1 MKEKKLLTYR
11 FGDDFVDAIETVDE
25 NGNDVVRF
33 YVYNEGSNN
42 EYMFGLTKES
52 YAEAIKNDT
61 LKSMLYNYISEYHN

>member
-11 FGDDFVDAIETVDE
+11 FVDDFVDAIETVDE

-33 YVYNEGSNN
+33 YVYKEGSNN

-52 YAEAIKNDT
+52 TAEAIKNDT

>member
-11 FGDDFVDAIETVDE
+11 FVDDFVDAIETTDE
-25 NGNDVVRF
+25 HGNDVVRF
-33 YVYNEGSNN
+33 YVYKEGSNN

-61 LKSMLYNYISEYHN
+61 LKSMIYNYISEYHN